1 MFYTI
6 FAHRGKTLNNEIQTV
21 YPYFHQSTIVNIQ
34 GKTTLSTLEKES
46 GGMSM
51 KQQIVKCEFKVHIS
65 VLHVKMIAIVI
76 MHH

>member
-1 MFYTI
+1 M
-6 FAHRGKTLNNEIQTV
+6 
-21 YPYFHQSTIVNIQ
+21 NIQ

-51 KQQIVKCEFKVHIS
+51 KQQIVKYELKVHIS
-65 VLHVKMIAIVI
+65 VLHVKMIGIVI